1 MGKQSLK
8 YIIDNNLAVVH
19 NTVPVKLNI
28 PVSNNFIVD
37 NFKDKPLK

>member
-1 MGKQSLK
+1 MGKHSLK

-19 NTVPVKLNI
+19 NTAPVKLNI